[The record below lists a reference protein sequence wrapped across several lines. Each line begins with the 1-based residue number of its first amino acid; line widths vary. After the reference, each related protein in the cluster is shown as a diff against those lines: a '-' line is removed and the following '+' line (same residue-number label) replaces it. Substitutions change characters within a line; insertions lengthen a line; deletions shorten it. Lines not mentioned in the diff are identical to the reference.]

1 MELWIGALNL
11 GFLYA
16 FLTIGVFI
24 TFRINDFPDI
34 TVDGTFVTGGAVTA
48 VLLVSGIN
56 PFLALLAAFLI
67 GALAGCATALI
78 HTRLNI
84 NGLLAGILVM
94 TGLYSIN
101 LHIMGRSNIPLLNQT
116 TFFSYLTRINP
127 GLHTEVWTLL
137 ALVLLMVLFWLLI
150 SLFFGTDLGISM
162 RVTGNNP
169 TMAAAA
175 GVNVDGMKI
184 FAVALSNGL
193 VGISGG
199 LVAQYQGFAD
209 IGMGIGTIVIGLAA
223 VIIGESA
230 IRKRSM
236 YAIVLS
242 VILGSIIFR
251 LMIAF
256 ALYVGM
262 NPIDLK
268 LLTALFVLL
277 TLIVSKKVGV
287 GERKRGTF
295 LRRLPRLIS
304 DRRVQLGLA
313 ATVIILISVM
323 IYRSHAPTLPPSSKV
338 HKIGFLQIS
347 DHPLLNITRDS
358 FVEEMAR
365 IGYRQGENCVIL
377 LENANGDLPTVNT
390 ILDKFLYED
399 VDLVV
404 PISTPCTQATVNK
417 IKDRPVV
424 FATVANPFIIGAG
437 QSETAHLPN
446 VTGVYGWVPMDRMM
460 AVARKILPGKIK
472 VGSIWNPAHAN
483 SVFNMENL
491 KKAVDSYDDVN
502 FVGATITSSSEVY
515 QAAMFLVN
523 KRIDAFVLSPD
534 NIVYS
539 AFESVV
545 KAARAKNIPIFMS
558 DVERLPDGAL
568 CALGFDYSLSGI
580 QAALLVDRILKGEH
594 PKDIPFE
601 RYSKI
606 TFGFNLQV
614 ARELGITISTDLL
627 ASATKVYG
635 MGTRKGDRKPRIG
648 IIQFAMEPSVELCKK
663 GILDALA
670 QHGYVDG
677 KNMEIVY
684 KNAQADFSMINLIIQ
699 DFIRRK
705 VDIIVPLSTPCVQS
719 AVQLARNKKDVTVVF
734 TYIYDPYRIGAG
746 KSPSDHL
753 PNITGVSCAPPIEK
767 LLDLIKEI
775 FPDRKKVGVV
785 WNSSEAN
792 SEAILGRVR
801 PHASKIGLEIIEA
814 TVTNPAEVMDASRSL
829 AARGTEV
836 FLNPGDN
843 TLHVSFDSFTKVAG
857 ESKIPV
863 FSVDTE
869 LTENVLVNLGP
880 DYYQTGYN
888 GGKILARVLNGE
900 DPAHIPI
907 YQTEKMLFIINM
919 DVARQHGFTVAE
931 KLLKGADRIIDSKTR
946 IFKNQSSI
954 SGFLPSSIS
963 ERTAK

>member
-16 FLTIGVFI
+16 FLTMGVFI

-34 TVDGTFVTGGAVTA
+34 TVDGSFTTGAAVTA

-56 PFLALLAAFLI
+56 PFFSLLIAFLT
-67 GALAGCATALI
+67 GALSGCITALI
-78 HTRLNI
+78 HTRLKI

-116 TFFSYLTRINP
+116 TFFSYLARINP
-127 GLHTEVWTLL
+127 GFHTEVWTLL

-150 SLFFGTDLGISM
+150 SFFFGTDLGISM

-193 VGISGG
+193 AAISGG

-223 VIIGESA
+223 VIIGESV
-230 IRKRSM
+230 IRMRSM

-242 VILGSIIFR
+242 VVLGSIIFR

-277 TLIVSKKVGV
+277 TLIVSKKMGV
-287 GERKRGTF
+287 GEWRRGTF
-295 LRRLPRLIS
+295 LRHLPRFIS

-313 ATVIILISVM
+313 ATCFTLISVM
-323 IYRSHAPTLPPSSKV
+323 IYKSYAPPLSLSSKM

-347 DHPLLNITRDS
+347 DHPLLNTTRDS
-358 FVEEMAR
+358 FVEEMER

-404 PISTPCTQATVNK
+404 PISTACTQATVNK

-446 VTGVYGWVPMDRMM
+446 VTGVYGWVPMDRLM
-460 AVARKILPGKIK
+460 AVVRRILPGKIK
-472 VGSIWNPAHAN
+472 VAAIWSPAHAN
-483 SVFNMENL
+483 SVFNVENL

-502 FVGATITSSSEVY
+502 FVGATITGSSEVY
-515 QAAMFLVN
+515 EAAISLVN

-545 KAARAKNIPIFMS
+545 KAAHAKNIPIFIS

-568 CALGFDYSLSGI
+568 GALGYDYSLSGI
-580 QAALLVDRILKGEH
+580 QAAHLVDRILKGEH

-614 ARELGITISTDLL
+614 ARELGITIPTDLL
-627 ASATKVYG
+627 ASATELYG
-635 MGTRKGDRKPRIG
+635 MD
-648 IIQFAMEPSVELCKK
+648 
-663 GILDALA
+663 
-670 QHGYVDG
+670 
-677 KNMEIVY
+677 
-684 KNAQADFSMINLIIQ
+684 
-699 DFIRRK
+699 
-705 VDIIVPLSTPCVQS
+705 
-719 AVQLARNKKDVTVVF
+719 
-734 TYIYDPYRIGAG
+734 
-746 KSPSDHL
+746 
-753 PNITGVSCAPPIEK
+753 
-767 LLDLIKEI
+767 
-775 FPDRKKVGVV
+775 
-785 WNSSEAN
+785 
-792 SEAILGRVR
+792 
-801 PHASKIGLEIIEA
+801 
-814 TVTNPAEVMDASRSL
+814 
-829 AARGTEV
+829 
-836 FLNPGDN
+836 
-843 TLHVSFDSFTKVAG
+843 
-857 ESKIPV
+857 
-863 FSVDTE
+863 
-869 LTENVLVNLGP
+869 
-880 DYYQTGYN
+880 
-888 GGKILARVLNGE
+888 
-900 DPAHIPI
+900 
-907 YQTEKMLFIINM
+907 
-919 DVARQHGFTVAE
+919 
-931 KLLKGADRIIDSKTR
+931 TR
-946 IFKNQSSI
+946 IQSERAI
-954 SGFLPSSIS
+954 SGLLHSSIS
-963 ERTAK
+963 ERSVK